1 MNSRE
6 MQQYIDHLCEAHME
20 LMKANAVCVQV
31 PNSRL
36 GAILNKIEQEY
47 NDAIAI
53 EKALY
58 VAEMTAL
65 DRLKEGR

>member
-6 MQQYIDHLCEAHME
+6 MQQYIDHLCEAQRE
-20 LMKANAVCVQV
+20 LMKANAVCVWV

-36 GAILNKIEQEY
+36 NAILNDIEQEY
-47 NDAIAI
+47 QEAVEI

-58 VAEMTAL
+58 VSEMAASDHL
-65 DRLKEGR
+65 REGR

>member
-1 MNSRE
+1 MSSSE
-6 MQQYIDHLCEAHME
+6 MRQYIDHLCEAEKE
-20 LMKANAVCVQV
+20 LRKANAVCVRV

-36 GAILNKIEQEY
+36 AALLHAIEEEY
-47 NDAIAI
+47 NAAIEI

-65 DRLKEGR
+65 DRLSEGR